1 MAYRIASLAVACLL
15 VTVVA
20 RFPCVG
26 EGRAAT
32 PRRPPP
38 RRRRDAVR
46 TEFIR
51 FTDDGKGGGTL
62 DTAIATYRNA
72 DGVEVDLVAALHV
85 GEASYYKG
93 LSETFDGYDAL
104 LYELVKPKDGPV
116 PGSRVAVRPAR
127 GGERA
132 AGAAA
137 VGGIQSLMKNAL
149 QARVSARGDQLRPA
163 QLRPRRPRRRDV
175 QRDAGAARRVDAR
188 ADAPLGRARDEA
200 PARGQGRA
208 APITSFDLLAAMA
221 SPDSARQYK
230 LLLARQFRDLEDKIS
245 GVEGEQG
252 SVLISERNKAALRVL
267 KQRIAWGERKLG
279 VFYGAGHM
287 PGIERALV
295 DEMGFKLHGGGMARC
310 VGHAGAGGEGE
321 AERVEGGM
329 MVRFSRRGG
338 CWNEEKAVSLGAHR
352 LLVWLTRLWRAARTA
367 GKPAR

>member
-15 VTVVA
+15 VTVALAPSTA
-20 RFPCVG
+20 RAKDAP
-26 EGRAAT
+26 RPAPAT
-32 PRRPPP
+32 APATNP
-38 RRRRDAVR
+38 AG

-51 FTDDGKGGGTL
+51 FTDDGNGAGTL

-127 GGERA
+127 GAERA
-132 AGAAA
+132 RGAAA

-149 QARVSARGDQLRPA
+149 QLEFQLEAINYDRPNFVHADLDAETFNAMQEQRGESMFGLMLRSVVHEMK
-163 QLRPRRPRRRDV
+163 R
-175 QRDAGAARRVDAR
+175 QREGK
-188 ADAPLGRARDEA
+188 GA
-200 PARGQGRA
+200 PA
-208 APITSFDLLAAMA
+208 ITSFDLLAAMA

-295 DEMGFKLHGGGMARC
+295 DEMGFKRTG
-310 VGHAGAGGEGE
+310 VEW
-321 AERVEGGM
+321 RVAWDMREP
-329 MVRFSRRGG
+329 
-338 CWNEEKAVSLGAHR
+338 
-352 LLVWLTRLWRAARTA
+352 A
-367 GKPAR
+367 GKEKPNASKAE